1 LSCATLPILSLS
13 RIYFFFALF
22 SFLLLFSIE
31 SSLLYSARM
40 QSDQNMQK
48 IEVDLPLEV
57 TGLVVGKKGVTINK
71 VKQLSKATV
80 VLSADPLPENE
91 KLKRLTIQGSKREVD
106 IALDQIVK
114 LLNSWCGFESDSG
127 GNQKNMDL
135 LPGKTRD
142 IVLTYR
148 SRQLQPNRNAPTAQS
163 LPPGAHNPHGA
174 AGHIVT
180 QHTPSSHVISDMPPP
195 AHQFSGEVPNTY
207 DVRNSAAT
215 NPYYPPPE
223 NNAVLNGQQ
232 QVYRAPPQNN
242 VVNPAVAQTEN
253 PLCHRAELEVPR
265 ACVSYIVGKNFEN
278 IAHLERTSGA
288 QIFPLEATAGENPAM
303 IRIAF
308 SGSEQAVYT
317 ARVSLWQVTVDFT
330 CQRF

>member
-1 LSCATLPILSLS
+1 
-13 RIYFFFALF
+13 
-22 SFLLLFSIE
+22 
-31 SSLLYSARM
+31 M
-40 QSDQNMQK
+40 QLDQTMQK

-71 VKQLSKATV
+71 VKQVSKATV
-80 VLSADPLPENE
+80 LLSADPLPDNE

-114 LLNSWCGFESDSG
+114 LLNSWCGFESETG

-135 LPGKTRD
+135 LPSKTRD

-148 SRQLQPNRNAPTAQS
+148 SRQQQPSRNAPTQPMPAGAQ
-163 LPPGAHNPHGA
+163 NPHSA
-174 AGHIVT
+174 AGHIAT
-180 QHTPSSHVISDMPPP
+180 QHTPISHVASDTPPP
-195 AHQFSGEVPNTY
+195 AHQFSGEMPNNY
-207 DVRNSAAT
+207 DVRNNAAT
-215 NPYYPPPE
+215 NPYYPPSE
-223 NNAVLNGQQ
+223 NNAALNGQQ
-232 QVYRAPPQNN
+232 QAYRGAPQNN
-242 VVNPAVAQTEN
+242 VVNPAVGQTEN

-288 QIFPLEATAGENPAM
+288 QIFPLEPNAGENPAM

-308 SGSEQAVYT
+308 NGSEQAVYT
-317 ARVSLWQVTVDFT
+317 ARASLWQVTLILLANAYELKT
-330 CQRF
+330 KTL